1 MYVVT
6 ISPPDTLVSTQT
18 EERCE
23 EPAEGDADPTSTP
36 RLIREHGAQGGVFC
50 GDLMLF
56 MRSWRDQD
64 TPTLSKQTEARDW
77 GSEEMNDEHLILKA
91 AASSGVLLHKYLQNF
106 EWKINIYYWVLLADD
121 MGMRYYD
128 FITSKVNNLF
138 ILGLIFLFCIS
149 IYASE

>member
-1 MYVVT
+1 M
-6 ISPPDTLVSTQT
+6 S
-18 EERCE
+18 
-23 EPAEGDADPTSTP
+23 A
-36 RLIREHGAQGGVFC
+36 GA
-50 GDLMLF
+50 
-56 MRSWRDQD
+56 WRDQD

-106 EWKINIYYWVLLADD
+106 EWKINIYWVLILADE

-138 ILGLIFLFCIS
+138 ILGLIFLFCIC

>member
-1 MYVVT
+1 MPSLT

-36 RLIREHGAQGGVFC
+36 RLIREQGAQGGVFC
-50 GDLMLF
+50 GDLMFF

-64 TPTLSKQTEARDW
+64 TPTLNKQTEARDW

-106 EWKINIYYWVLLADD
+106 EWKINIYWVLLADE
-121 MGMRYYD
+121 MGMRSYD
-128 FITSKVNNLF
+128 FIISKVNNLF
-138 ILGLIFLFCIS
+138 ILGLIFLFCIC